1 MFSDLTTLWKYCTPC
16 PGQNCCKLHLYL
28 GFPLFLCFFFLNLLL
43 FHPLSVCCSSLMTS
57 VGLLGLFFFF
67 FFHPFA
73 SAEHVTAWTGMKL
86 RLCHTPLPPINIA
99 ICLPVQTQS
108 LVSSPSLPPWLWK
121 PEELATESRIIAQS
135 TLKIP

>member
-43 FHPLSVCCSSLMTS
+43 FHSPICV
-57 VGLLGLFFFF
+57 LFFFNDKCGTIGSVFF

-73 SAEHVTAWTGMKL
+73 SAEHVTAWTGMKF
-86 RLCHTPLPPINIA
+86 RLCHTPLPPLNIA
-99 ICLPVQTQS
+99 TCLPVQTQS